1 MEHLFISS
9 DINGLRDVYFL
20 DLAADKIYLASI
32 NYERNQTEDGPSMFP
47 RISGNGERIVF
58 QSQAQNLISEAGIAK
73 VVVTEGGFGY
83 AGTPTL
89 EIFDNGFNVD
99 GAKGRGAVLTFKLDG
114 INELSEI
121 KDDAILVIDAGLGY
135 VDPVIRIVP
144 DPAHPIPTF
153 EAQATAYLSNPD
165 GDIYFID
172 LVDLNGSNNE
182 YKMAQRASESYENK
196 IGGNFASR
204 EPSISYDGTK
214 IVYSTKSSNLLPET
228 ITRDDNKIFYNST
241 FELPTA
247 SAILV
252 GSIYEIEIASSGS
265 GYTSGFLNI
274 EDLSGIGSGAEASY
288 EVDQRGRIIS
298 IEIINGGHNYRL
310 DTTQISISEPL
321 GGSGFIAGE
330 ARFAPTQ
337 GLGETRSGGGRIYK
351 VEMSDFGLGYKIGDA
366 DESSFADL
374 VQFEGDG
381 ADLNGDGFPDGR
393 LNPDRVHS
401 LNGSLYL
408 EQRFDIEILS
418 GVSGLVGSDIL
429 NTTLTISDNNNSLE
443 PLEIEFAE
451 GSSSGTDSIV
461 VPISLG
467 ITTLSDVRDELVDL
481 IDNYMTISQSGD
493 VTAGPVVDNNVSN
506 GNTFTFSALS
516 GRFSTNN
523 PSAISVLEQSNMLI
537 MGSGYTTVTPVINQ
551 VPSIYGFSEIQNNP
565 NYTAGQAAGRMTLLA
580 EKDNDSDDIYML
592 DLTAGENSRISRS
605 SFGTPAGYLGS
616 SSQAPASS
624 RFPVISG
631 DGRYVFFT
639 SDSWGPDGLSFQ
651 HSNQLPTDNSAARS
665 LFVRDL
671 KSFTTPVSSASLTML
686 YPSSDLAHSFA
697 PQSSIPV
704 VADLNFSGSYSGVG
718 MILNQTFIGNMTE
731 FGGGGENNNF
741 QSGRFTASIDDLQSG
756 EYSLQLVAYGMD
768 NEILATSSIRRFTI
782 SSYNGSLPPTVSLAD
797 PSAFN
802 AVTSTSIIPLVQVA
816 RIRMVH
822 WSMYNIMWMVSPMVP
837 LFEKSWDYR
846 IVPKL
851 RYSA

>member
-1 MEHLFISS
+1 ML
-9 DINGLRDVYFL
+9 
-20 DLAADKIYLASI
+20 K
-32 NYERNQTEDGPSMFP
+32 
-47 RISGNGERIVF
+47 
-58 QSQAQNLISEAGIAK
+58 
-73 VVVTEGGFGY
+73 
-83 AGTPTL
+83 
-89 EIFDNGFNVD
+89 
-99 GAKGRGAVLTFKLDG
+99 
-114 INELSEI
+114 
-121 KDDAILVIDAGLGY
+121 
-135 VDPVIRIVP
+135 
-144 DPAHPIPTF
+144 
-153 EAQATAYLSNPD
+153 
-165 GDIYFID
+165 D
-172 LVDLNGSNNE
+172 LV
-182 YKMAQRASESYENK
+182 
-196 IGGNFASR
+196 
-204 EPSISYDGTK
+204 
-214 IVYSTKSSNLLPET
+214 
-228 ITRDDNKIFYNST
+228 
-241 FELPTA
+241 
-247 SAILV
+247 
-252 GSIYEIEIASSGS
+252 
-265 GYTSGFLNI
+265 
-274 EDLSGIGSGAEASY
+274 
-288 EVDQRGRIIS
+288 
-298 IEIINGGHNYRL
+298 
-310 DTTQISISEPL
+310 
-321 GGSGFIAGE
+321 
-330 ARFAPTQ
+330 
-337 GLGETRSGGGRIYK
+337 
-351 VEMSDFGLGYKIGDA
+351 
-366 DESSFADL
+366 
-374 VQFEGDG
+374 
-381 ADLNGDGFPDGR
+381 
-393 LNPDRVHS
+393 
-401 LNGSLYL
+401 
-408 EQRFDIEILS
+408 
-418 GVSGLVGSDIL
+418 
-429 NTTLTISDNNNSLE
+429 
-443 PLEIEFAE
+443 
-451 GSSSGTDSIV
+451 SGTDSIV

-467 ITTLSDVRDELVDL
+467 TTTLTDVRDELVDL

-782 SSYNGSLPPTVSLAD
+782 SSYSGSLPPTVSLAD

-802 AVTSTSIIPLVQVA
+802 AVTSTSIIPLSASGEDPDGALVDIQYFVDGVA
-816 RIRMVH
+816 YGSPLLRKAGITELSQNYATQLDLFSITQATGEDQGIRSIFVIGRDNSGNYVTSDIH
-822 WSMYNIMWMVSPMVP
+822 SISFTSGSQAPEINIPSGY
-837 LFEKSWDYR
+837 LDFELNQTDFNATLVDGAITG
-846 IVPKL
+846 IVLEKPVGQDIL
-851 RYSA
+851 SAVASIDSINETVDSGAQITPVIDSDPDSEDFGKITGFTIDSGGTDTRKQIYTSK